1 MIDDD
6 LAGAS
11 GPTLLEYHRLTNARA
26 WNAERLEEAQ
36 RSGYLDD
43 VARHRTNLALLDQ
56 RIRAL
61 LRHAEH
67 RERCSEHHVGD
78 E

>member
-1 MIDDD
+1 MLDDD

-11 GPTLLEYHRLTNARA
+11 GPTLLEYHRLCNARA
-26 WNAERLEEAQ
+26 WNAERLDEAQ
-36 RSGYLDD
+36 RHGYLDD
-43 VARHRTNLALLDQ
+43 AVRYRTNIGQLDQ
-56 RIRAL
+56 RIKAL